1 MMSVEVL
8 DQSELPTPLQIASKV
23 LEMSHSDIPRPRKMR
38 ILMGYANHPHDRV
51 RASALNSLAVV
62 ISPELGSFYLPYL
75 SDLSLEV
82 RSNAINYLASD
93 SITAQAYSEEI
104 LESMN
109 GLIQNQ
115 SETAHKIL
123 LECLSKLNRTEYANQ
138 LVELVQCATYDIQQE
153 ALALLKNWAKQSP
166 ELIDLVNKTEKLIE
180 AYNSSSSKRI
190 QSETLPESEEIF
202 IDAQSFLKELRS
214 VLSRSNKS
222 SKKALLRQVQN
233 YEVILDESDLFEI
246 LNSQLKNEKDID
258 CLALVIDITKQLSG
272 IDHWEVLS
280 PFLQNENSKIV
291 NACVG
296 VLSERNDMRI
306 LPILMDVINDV
317 PLYASKI
324 NTIMHGI
331 SILKKKRPDIAVTAV
346 EKIIKSDIEN
356 SDSIVNKIL
365 KDWITPPA
373 DLSAALIRCYLNQP
387 NQKLHDVMYSYL
399 EYHSTPWD
407 LVLIDNLLHLAR
419 ESE

>member
-1 MMSVEVL
+1 
-8 DQSELPTPLQIASKV
+8 
-23 LEMSHSDIPRPRKMR
+23 
-38 ILMGYANHPHDRV
+38 MG
-51 RASALNSLAVV
+51 S
-62 ISPELGSFYLPYL
+62 
-75 SDLSLEV
+75 
-82 RSNAINYLASD
+82 
-93 SITAQAYSEEI
+93 
-104 LESMN
+104 
-109 GLIQNQ
+109 
-115 SETAHKIL
+115 
-123 LECLSKLNRTEYANQ
+123 
-138 LVELVQCATYDIQQE
+138 
-153 ALALLKNWAKQSP
+153 
-166 ELIDLVNKTEKLIE
+166 
-180 AYNSSSSKRI
+180 
-190 QSETLPESEEIF
+190 
-202 IDAQSFLKELRS
+202 
-214 VLSRSNKS
+214 
-222 SKKALLRQVQN
+222 
-233 YEVILDESDLFEI
+233 
-246 LNSQLKNEKDID
+246 
-258 CLALVIDITKQLSG
+258 
-272 IDHWEVLS
+272 LS

-373 DLSAALIRCYLNQP
+373 ELSAALIRCYLNQP

-407 LVLIDNLLHLAR
+407 LVLVDNLLHLAR
-419 ESE
+419 ESETKYILEKIKERLSKKHKTSVQTTHKQIYRNDTTQHRLNKMKLFRMLFIQTIFAVLAYLFADYFVIG